1 MFLFSHS
8 CVWFCSSILPLP
20 SVSLS
25 HFSLR
30 ECRDAMQAQDLL
42 RQLRM
47 PEISDVRQ
55 YVRGLPTNTL
65 MGMGALAA
73 VTTYWYATR
82 PKALKP
88 PCDLTMQSIEMAVRS
103 QDKEETGGMT
113 VYLTQHWG
121 LSQQMSDDVL
131 HGFIQIWVLNIEEKS
146 ILHVFI

>member
-1 MFLFSHS
+1 
-8 CVWFCSSILPLP
+8 
-20 SVSLS
+20 
-25 HFSLR
+25 
-30 ECRDAMQAQDLL
+30 MQAQDLL

-103 QDKEETGGMT
+103 QDKEEI
-113 VYLTQHWG
+113 VYLT
-121 LSQQMSDDVL
+121 
-131 HGFIQIWVLNIEEKS
+131 
-146 ILHVFI
+146 